1 MGRKGRMI
9 RFSPNAELRSVGM
22 GVRSDSV
29 RAELRSAAKFFL
41 LPDCWF
47 LFYTQARH
55 RVTRLTSL
63 ADVPIAQTFS
73 YSISYDTC
81 RGHAAFTLFL
91 YYGDLLPG
99 LSGAVTPVLARAS
112 VWKFAGVSWS
122 RKVVTLDQARHRVTR
137 LTRIFSADALF
148 SQR

>member
-1 MGRKGRMI
+1 
-9 RFSPNAELRSVGM
+9 
-22 GVRSDSV
+22 VRSDSV

-81 RGHAAFTLFL
+81 RGHAAFTLFFVR
-91 YYGDLLPG
+91 GLLPG
-99 LSGAVTPVLARAS
+99 LSGAVKPVLSRAS
-112 VWKFAGVSWS
+112 FRKIAGVSWS
-122 RKVVTLDQARHRVTR
+122 RKIYCVRSIASQGDAANEGPSLTLQALVP
-137 LTRIFSADALF
+137 ADALF